1 MNNNSVKT
9 ALIVEVS
16 RLYYEHNF
24 SQNRIAEKIGISRP
38 GVSRLLKQAREQ
50 GIVKIE
56 INDPAKRG
64 TKLETLLQKKFGLKK
79 VIIVPDDRMETQ
91 SIKQRLGLAAARYLD
106 QLLEDGVILGV
117 SWGTTMQEVVRHL
130 CTPRHIKNMTVVQLN
145 GGVSRAVYDTHASEI
160 AQKIGE
166 HYQAVPFL
174 LPLPAIVDHPD
185 LKRTILSDRNISH
198 TLELAYRANVAMYTV
213 GAFGYN
219 SVLVKADYFESN
231 EVEFLLKRRAAGDI
245 CSRII
250 TETGK
255 ICWPELD
262 DRTFGIEL
270 EELSKKEYAIAVAGG
285 KEKLKAI
292 YAGLCGKCFNVLITD
307 EWIATEILHLSGG
320 RK

>member
-1 MNNNSVKT
+1 M
-9 ALIVEVS
+9 
-16 RLYYEHNF
+16 
-24 SQNRIAEKIGISRP
+24 
-38 GVSRLLKQAREQ
+38 
-50 GIVKIE
+50 
-56 INDPAKRG
+56 
-64 TKLETLLQKKFGLKK
+64 
-79 VIIVPDDRMETQ
+79 
-91 SIKQRLGLAAARYLD
+91 
-106 QLLEDGVILGV
+106 
-117 SWGTTMQEVVRHL
+117 
-130 CTPRHIKNMTVVQLN
+130 
-145 GGVSRAVYDTHASEI
+145 
-160 AQKIGE
+160 
-166 HYQAVPFL
+166 
-174 LPLPAIVDHPD
+174 
-185 LKRTILSDRNISH
+185 
-198 TLELAYRANVAMYTV
+198 AMYTI

-219 SVLVKADYFESN
+219 SVLVKADYFESD

-307 EWIATEILHLSGG
+307 EWIATEILHLSGD

>member
-1 MNNNSVKT
+1 MTDRQTKT
-9 ALIVEVS
+9 SLIVEVS

-38 GVSRLLKQAREQ
+38 GVSRLLRQAHEQ
-50 GIVKIE
+50 GIVRIE

-64 TKLETLLQKKFGLKK
+64 TKLETMVQKKFGLKK
-79 VIIVPDDRMETQ
+79 VIIVPDDRMEAQ

-106 QLLEDGVILGV
+106 QLLEDEVILGV

-130 CTPRHIKNMTVVQLN
+130 YNPRHIKNMTVVQLN
-145 GGVSRAVYDTHASEI
+145 GGVSRAAYDTHASEI

-185 LKRTILSDRNISH
+185 LKRTILSDRNISR
-198 TLELAYRANVAMYTV
+198 TLELAYRANVAMYTI

-219 SVLVKADYFESN
+219 SVLVKADYFESD
-231 EVEFLLKRRAAGDI
+231 EVEFLLKKRAAGDI

-307 EWIATEILHLSGG
+307 EWIANEILHLS
-320 RK
+320 